1 MNSRSEL
8 LARRGSSHLTSAD
21 PGWLENLYECWRRNP
36 RQVPRRWAD
45 YFSTLPA
52 VDGLKGEVSHVR
64 IRDELTHDGARRRP
78 AASAGGENL
87 RCGLLGL
94 ADAYRRLGH
103 LRARLDPLG
112 LVEPESVIELEPNFH
127 GLGAVAPDRLL
138 DVDGVFAEGP
148 RQLPMLEI
156 LKRLERIY
164 CGSIGAEFMHVED
177 DEEREWLRRRLETLG
192 TQTNRLEAEEKR
204 HLLERLCAA
213 EGLEKHLARRY
224 PGTKR
229 FGLEGGE
236 SLIPLLDEIIQRAG
250 AAGNVEIM
258 LGMAHRGRLN
268 VLVNILGKN
277 PSDLFGEFEGT
288 ARHKGSGDVKY
299 HQGFSSNVL
308 TAGGEIHLAL
318 AFNPSHLE
326 IVSPVVMGS
335 VRARQDRRGDIDRR
349 RVLPILIHGDAAIAA
364 QGVVMESLQMSAT
377 RGFGVGGAVHVVINN
392 QIGFTISR
400 RDDARSTRHCGD
412 AVKMIG
418 APALHVNGDDPEAA
432 FEAARIAVDYR
443 QRFGKD
449 VLIDLVCFRRSG
461 HNEAD
466 DPLITQPLMYK
477 RVRAHPGTRARYAE
491 KLVAEGVVDAETDAK
506 MGQRYHED
514 LKKGEHVV
522 KSLVREPDAS
532 LFVDWSPYLGR
543 KWSELVDTRLGIE
556 KVRQLGERI
565 NRLPADFKAHPQV
578 SKLLENRQAMIRGEK
593 LMDWGCAEMLAY
605 ASLLDEGYRVR
616 ISGQDSG
623 RGTFAHRH
631 AVLRDQDK
639 GSEHI
644 PLQSLGGAED
654 RFGIHDSLLSE
665 LGALAFEY
673 GYAATAPDTLVIWEA
688 QFGDF
693 ANGAQI
699 VIDQFLSSG
708 ERKWGRLCGLTL
720 FLPHGYEGQG
730 PEHSSARLERFL
742 QLCAEDNMQVCM
754 PSTAAQMFHLL
765 RRQML
770 RPLRRPLVI
779 MTPKSLLRDR
789 DAASQ
794 VQELAESSFL
804 SVLPDTEGPSPSEVR
819 RLVLCSGKVYYDL
832 RRRRQEAPDVGL
844 LRLEQLYP
852 FPSSELGWEL
862 LRYRNL
868 QELVWCQE
876 EPLNQGAWYMS
887 RHRISRVMNAV
898 GLKMDLEYAGRA
910 ASAASSVG
918 YMLMHQRQQEQL
930 VAEALDL
937 DAEEDD
943 DEK

>member
-1 MNSRSEL
+1 MKPHWALS
-8 LARRGSSHLTSAD
+8 ARRGSSHLASAD
-21 PGWLENLYECWRRNP
+21 PGWLEGLYENWRRDP
-36 RQVPRRWAD
+36 HQVPERWAG
-45 YFSTLPA
+45 YFSTLPM
-52 VDGLKGEVSHVR
+52 VGDVQNEVSHER
-64 IRDELTHDGARRRP
+64 IIDELRRERAAPRSKFADHQAPLAR
-78 AASAGGENL
+78 
-87 RCGLLGL
+87 L
-94 ADAYRRLGH
+94 ADAFRRLGH
-103 LRARLDPLG
+103 LRADLDPLQ
-112 LVEPESVIELEPNFH
+112 LQQAEAVEELNPSFH
-127 GLGAVAPDRLL
+127 GLEGVAPDQLL
-138 DVDGVFAEGP
+138 DTEGVFAAGP
-148 RQLPMLEI
+148 SQLPMREI
-156 LKRLERIY
+156 LRRFEHIY
-164 CGSIGAEFMHVED
+164 CGSIGVEFMHLED
-177 DEEREWLRRRLETLG
+177 ADERRWLREYLEADGGWPRPTQEER
-192 TQTNRLEAEEKR
+192 R

-277 PSDLFGEFEGT
+277 PSDLFGEFEGV

-335 VRARQDRRGDIDRR
+335 VRARQDRRDDRR
-349 RVLPILIHGDAAIAA
+349 RRKVLPILIHGDAAIAA

-377 RGFGVGGAVHVVINN
+377 RGFGVGGCVHVVVNN

-400 RDDARSTRHCGD
+400 RDDARSTRYCSD
-412 AVKMIG
+412 VIKMIG

-432 FEAARIAVDYR
+432 LHAARLAIDYR

-466 DPLITQPLMYK
+466 DPFITQPLMYK
-477 RVRAHPGTRARYAE
+477 RVRAHPGTRAHYAKTLIDE
-491 KLVAEGVVDAETDAK
+491 GVIDAEGDAE
-506 MGQRYHED
+506 MGRRYHED
-514 LKKGEHVV
+514 LKSGEHVA

-543 KWSELVDTRLGIE
+543 KPSELVDTHLPEE
-556 KVRQLGERI
+556 KVRAIGEAI
-565 NRLPADFKAHPQV
+565 NALPADFKAHPQV
-578 SKLLENRQAMIRGEK
+578 EKLFKERRAMIRGEK
-593 LMDWGCAEMLAY
+593 PMDWGCAEMLAY

-631 AVLRDQDK
+631 AVLRDQ
-639 GSEHI
+639 SN
-644 PLQSLGGAED
+644 GAEHVPLRALASGE
-654 RFGIHDSLLSE
+654 RFGIYDSLLSE
-665 LGALAFEY
+665 VGVLAFEY
-673 GYAATAPDTLVIWEA
+673 GYAATSPDTLTVWEA

-693 ANGAQI
+693 ANGAQV

-708 ERKWGRLCGLTL
+708 EQKWGRLCGLTL
-720 FLPHGYEGQG
+720 LLPHGYEGQG

-742 QLCAEDNMQVCM
+742 QLCAESNMQVCM
-754 PSTAAQMFHLL
+754 PSTAAQIFHLL

-770 RPLRRPLVI
+770 HPLRRPLVAL
-779 MTPKSLLRDR
+779 TPKSMLRDR
-789 DAASQ
+789 DAASRAL
-794 VQELAESSFL
+794 ELSESSFVT
-804 SVLPDTEGPSPSEVR
+804 VLPDKEGPPPEEVR

-832 RRRRQEAPDVGL
+832 KRRRLEAPEVGIV
-844 LRLEQLYP
+844 RLEQLYP
-852 FPSSELGWEL
+852 FPSTELGWEL
-862 LRYRNL
+862 LRYPNL

-898 GLKMDLEYAGRA
+898 ELTMDLEYAGRP

-918 YMLMHQRQQEQL
+918 YMLLHQRQQERL
-930 VAEALDL
+930 IVDALDL
-937 DAEEDD
+937 DADEDN
-943 DEK
+943 